1 MRELQSA
8 MDKLMSK
15 EPMTFNE
22 DYSLECLFHESVHAN
37 KAGLK
42 SSAYT
47 PINYKLIEGC
57 TQIYARQN
65 YVKILDAFGTKSA
78 HFNTIKYAGYGYKEL
93 VNKLRP
99 FVTDKN
105 GNLLE
110 NDVLKIAHEE
120 SYPKDKFFSIIKAN
134 NPNFSNA
141 EIYNY

>member
-1 MRELQSA
+1 MKVVHNFDVES
-8 MDKLMSK
+8 
-15 EPMTFNE
+15 TNFN
-22 DYSLECLFHESVHAN
+22 
-37 KAGLK
+37 K
-42 SSAYT
+42 
-47 PINYKLIEGC
+47 
-57 TQIYARQN
+57 
-65 YVKILDAFGTKSA
+65 
-78 HFNTIKYAGYGYKEL
+78 IKYGGYGYKEL

-141 EIYNY
+141 EIYRIIDSFIYQ